1 MQRLTKA
8 QTIQELQ
15 RIKNHHHEKH
25 EVTKERN
32 ISILMNL
39 VKKCTL
45 DEYNTILTPK
55 GFINLG
61 FIGEALALN
70 YFKLKK
76 EDELHEIKSIIN
88 NPAHI
93 LENANV
99 QVVYILVINQKL
111 QGLYRVN
118 ASLVYNIRLSIEYLK
133 GLGCEFIKVCNLKE
147 LIK

>member
-8 QTIQELQ
+8 QTLQELQ
-15 RIKNHHHEKH
+15 RIKNHHHERR
-25 EVTKERN
+25 EVTKEKN

-45 DEYNTILTPK
+45 DEYNTTLTPK

-70 YFKLKK
+70 YFNLKR
-76 EDELHEIKSIIN
+76 EDEMHEIKSIIN

-93 LENANV
+93 LENESV

-133 GLGCEFIKVCNLKE
+133 GLGCEFVKICNLKE